1 MARDGAQGVSEEL
14 GVPHRVLETRGL
26 EKIMCILRALL
37 ILSLLTAPAGA
48 AEKAKKPG
56 TPPNTV
62 VQHGKGSF
70 YADKFHGRKT
80 ASGEKMDQNA
90 LTAASKNLP
99 LGTRAKVTNLETG
112 KSVNVEINDRGPYV
126 PGRVID
132 LSKQAAEEV
141 DLTKEDG
148 IARMKVEA
156 KASNQP
162 TQELKEKVAEA
173 AARNAPPPSKK
184 RKPQP

>member
-1 MARDGAQGVSEEL
+1 MR
-14 GVPHRVLETRGL
+14 
-26 EKIMCILRALL
+26 ILRALL
-37 ILSLLTAPAGA
+37 ILSLLTAPASA
-48 AEKAKKPG
+48 AEKAKRPK

-70 YADKFHGRKT
+70 YADKSHGRKT

-112 KSVNVEINDRGPYV
+112 KSVDVEINDRGPYV

-132 LSKQAAEEV
+132 LSKKAAEEV
-141 DLTKEDG
+141 DLTKKDG

-156 KASNQP
+156 KASDQP
-162 TQELKEKVAEA
+162 TPELKEKITEA
-173 AARNAPPPSKK
+173 ATRKAPPPRK
-184 RKPQP
+184 REPRP